1 MTEDE
6 TTVTFTRDEIV
17 EEIETGAKRA
27 VGLSAA
33 EFVKALRDKSIRH
46 DRVPV
51 VDLVVLVNMLPEDD
65 PLFAQQSL

>member
-6 TTVTFTRDEIV
+6 TTVTFTRDEVV

-33 EFVKALRDKSIRH
+33 EFVKALRDKRITH
-46 DRVPV
+46 DRVSV

-65 PLFAQQSL
+65 PLFADD